1 MENKKRIEKI
11 PSVKIKLKKNNSP
24 RPNRRNYYGKLTSK
38 KKIESEIH
46 SMSKENRCE
55 FLEALSKHN
64 FNSEIFIPRAM
75 NMNKNEYK
83 DKNYLLNELV
93 SFEIKSQERKKIVE
107 PLKKE
112 TNRFSRQYQ
121 LIKIENQE
129 HQKDYIKRLENFY
142 KDFGYSGNSIEYQM
156 TENIFS
162 PSSVLDHNFGVNI
175 HDDVYKYSNNDFKN
189 DYSKDQ
195 NLLMKWKKGVEE
207 TKENKNRAKKNEIGE
222 EILTHENFEELRE
235 KEKEKEMINNKFQKK
250 LSLLKNNLVE
260 ENRIRNMS
268 RKEYFHYN
276 NKLKKE
282 IQNTKNL
289 IEQLD
294 NETKRNRINNRNNSF
309 FNLNKMKLNLNNN
322 KIEKTY
328 KIIHPKENKNYKEKI
343 VYASLDVQRRKPE
356 KKNKIPNVKKQ
367 LKNYLFPNDQL
378 KKMISEKSPICLT
391 ENNIFISSDNNRL
404 YNSISKKDFLPKIP
418 FMDGDPDHDN
428 NITNDVDNTKKYN
441 SIDTSGISTEKQMK
455 KIKQI
460 KELDHLYHL
469 VYDNKNNF
477 FEQYPHKSIEKY
489 FKKYTKKKIP
499 IINFKKGS
507 NIHGLLDD
515 LQEIVQKKDFCKI
528 AESSNEVKN
537 DLINKRTFSRNRM
550 LEEHNLDIDKIQELD
565 EKIPHLHY
573 YFAENLLTIRPKDNK
588 KKKK

>member
-1 MENKKRIEKI
+1 MENKKNIEKI

-24 RPNRRNYYGKLTSK
+24 IPNRQNGYGKLSSK
-38 KKIESEIH
+38 KKIESEIY

-55 FLEALSKHN
+55 FREALSKHN
-64 FNSEIFIPRAM
+64 FGTEVFIPRAM
-75 NMNKNEYK
+75 NINKNEYK

-93 SFEIKSQERKKIVE
+93 SFEIKSQERKKFVE

-112 TNRFSRQYQ
+112 TNRFSKQYQ

-129 HQKDYIKRLENFY
+129 HQKDYLKRLENFY
-142 KDFGYSGNSIEYQM
+142 KDIGYSGNSIEYQI

-162 PSSVLDHNFGVNI
+162 PSSVLDHNFGENI

-189 DYSKDQ
+189 DYSKDH
-195 NLLMKWKKGVEE
+195 NLLIKWKKGVEE

-235 KEKEKEMINNKFQKK
+235 KEKEKEMKNNNFQKK
-250 LSLLKNNLVE
+250 LTLLKDNLVE

-294 NETKRNRINNRNNSF
+294 SNKNRITNSTF

-328 KIIHPKENKNYKEKI
+328 KIIHPTENKNYKEKI
-343 VYASLDVQRRKPE
+343 VYASLDAPRRKLE
-356 KKNKIPNVKKQ
+356 KNKKIPNVKKP
-367 LKNYLFPNDQL
+367 LKNYLYPNNQIR
-378 KKMISEKSPICLT
+378 KMLTEKSPICLT

-404 YNSISKKDFLPKIP
+404 YNSKSKKDALPRIP
-418 FMDGDPDHDN
+418 FMDGDHDNDN
-428 NITNDVDNTKKYN
+428 NITNDVDNKKNYN
-441 SIDTSGISTEKQMK
+441 SIDTSGIATEKQMK
-455 KIKQI
+455 RIKQI

-499 IINFKKGS
+499 IISFKKGS

-537 DLINKRTFSRNRM
+537 DLINKRSISRNRA
-550 LEEHNLDIDKIQELD
+550 LEEQNLDIDKIQELD
-565 EKIPHLHY
+565 EKIPQLHY
-573 YFAENLLTIRPKDNK
+573 YFAENLLTIGPKDNK